1 MMKLIDKPNLPEGK
15 VTALICGTEDE
26 KILSYL
32 ERKGIAVIKNAP
44 NLNIDAAVSTH
55 ADMAA
60 VHLGGKD
67 IIIGK
72 NQTQLSDGLKKLGMN
87 VLESENPI
95 EGEYPEDIGL
105 NFTLVGTY
113 AFGNFTYADKTLLK
127 ATESLE
133 RFNVKQGYCKCSVL
147 VVQENAII
155 TDDEGIH
162 RKASEKGLCSLLVS
176 KGDISLDGHPY
187 GFIGGAS
194 GKIAKD
200 RVLFFGDIEKHC
212 DFNKI
217 SSFLSGH
224 GCTYECT
231 DKGVLRDIG
240 GIVSLCEE

>member
-1 MMKLIDKPNLPEGK
+1 MMKPVAKPNLPEGR
-15 VTALICGTEDE
+15 VTVLICGTEDE
-26 KILSYL
+26 KILTYFN
-32 ERKGIAVIKNAP
+32 KNGISVIKNTS
-44 NLNIDAAVSTH
+44 NSDIDAAVSTH

-60 VHLGGKD
+60 VHLGGKN
-67 IIIGK
+67 ILICK

-105 NFTLVGTY
+105 NFALVGTR
-113 AFGNFTYADKTLLK
+113 AFGNFTYADKALLK

-133 RFNVKQGYCKCSVL
+133 RLNVKQGYCKCSVL

-162 RKASEKGLCSLLVS
+162 RKASENGIYSLLVS

-231 DKGVLRDIG
+231 DEGVLRDIG